1 MLAWVILADQ
11 VDSRR
16 HNDEVPHLL
25 TALTSPGL
33 LVSPT
38 GYTVGTPQWV
48 LPPERTSG
56 YEVQALTTDP
66 ASLIHAVWTSGSG
79 PWRIGVSHGEV
90 DTPLPDSTRAARGP
104 AYISAREAI
113 DECRRRRAAIHV
125 FADGTDGMRRFSQ
138 VAQVVVDLARRLRP
152 AARDVAKFYDLSMS
166 SDETARAL
174 GISTSAVSQRLTR
187 ARWEYLVG
195 IRQLAVDLA
204 QEAQWPS
211 P

>member
-56 YEVQALTTDP
+56 DEVQALTTDP
-66 ASLIHAVWTSGSG
+66 AG
-79 PWRIGVSHGEV
+79 
-90 DTPLPDSTRAARGP
+90 DAAMLGCPRP
-104 AYISAREAI
+104 RSAGWGCGCAL
-113 DECRRRRAAIHV
+113 
-125 FADGTDGMRRFSQ
+125 FKAD
-138 VAQVVVDLARRLRP
+138 
-152 AARDVAKFYDLSMS
+152 
-166 SDETARAL
+166 
-174 GISTSAVSQRLTR
+174 
-187 ARWEYLVG
+187 
-195 IRQLAVDLA
+195 
-204 QEAQWPS
+204 
-211 P
+211 

>member
-1 MLAWVILADQ
+1 M
-11 VDSRR
+11 
-16 HNDEVPHLL
+16 
-25 TALTSPGL
+25 
-33 LVSPT
+33 SPT

-56 YEVQALTTDP
+56 DEVQALTTDP

>member
-56 YEVQALTTDP
+56 DEVQALTTDP

-90 DTPLPDSTRAARGP
+90 DTPQHEDPLIYRH
-104 AYISAREAI
+104 EK
-113 DECRRRRAAIHV
+113 
-125 FADGTDGMRRFSQ
+125 Q
-138 VAQVVVDLARRLRP
+138 
-152 AARDVAKFYDLSMS
+152 
-166 SDETARAL
+166 
-174 GISTSAVSQRLTR
+174 STSADDV
-187 ARWEYLVG
+187 
-195 IRQLAVDLA
+195 A
-204 QEAQWPS
+204 QQSTSLPTAPMECAGSPKWPRSSSISPDGCAQPPAMSPS
-211 P
+211 STICL

>member
-25 TALTSPGL
+25 AALTSPGL

-38 GYTVGTPQWV
+38 GHRVGTPEWV

-56 YEVQALTTDP
+56 DEVQALTTDP
-66 ASLIHAVWTSGSG
+66 ASLIHAVWTAGSG

-125 FADGTDGMRRFSQ
+125 FPNGTDGMRRFCQ
-138 VAQVVVDLARRLRP
+138 AAQIVVDLARRMRP
-152 AARDVAKFYDLSMS
+152 ASRGVAKLYDLSMS
-166 SDETARAL
+166 SDETARTL
-174 GISTSAVSQRLTR
+174 GISPSAVSQRLTR
-187 ARWEYLVG
+187 ARWEYLVET
-195 IRQLAVDLA
+195 RQLAADLA
-204 QEAQWPS
+204 QEAQ
-211 P
+211 

>member
-56 YEVQALTTDP
+56 STSNFTP
-66 ASLIHAVWTSGSG
+66 WTSQAEPSK
-79 PWRIGVSHGEV
+79 
-90 DTPLPDSTRAARGP
+90 AQ
-104 AYISAREAI
+104 
-113 DECRRRRAAIHV
+113 
-125 FADGTDGMRRFSQ
+125 FS
-138 VAQVVVDLARRLRP
+138 
-152 AARDVAKFYDLSMS
+152 
-166 SDETARAL
+166 L
-174 GISTSAVSQRLTR
+174 GILTVGQQQGKSVR
-187 ARWEYLVG
+187 QPPHARP
-195 IRQLAVDLA
+195 
-204 QEAQWPS
+204 EAAT
-211 P
+211 

>member
-56 YEVQALTTDP
+56 DEVQALTTDP

-79 PWRIGVSHGEV
+79 PWRIGVSPHCPDLPRVAGEPHGLHGRHP
-90 DTPLPDSTRAARGP
+90 TMGPPPRA
-104 AYISAREAI
+104 
-113 DECRRRRAAIHV
+113 
-125 FADGTDGMRRFSQ
+125 
-138 VAQVVVDLARRLRP
+138 DL
-152 AARDVAKFYDLSMS
+152 
-166 SDETARAL
+166 
-174 GISTSAVSQRLTR
+174 
-187 ARWEYLVG
+187 W
-195 IRQLAVDLA
+195 
-204 QEAQWPS
+204 
-211 P
+211 